1 MPQVLPTSLLESRAA
16 RLDLARQRFFD
27 EGLAPTG
34 VVSEAVF
41 ESWARCLRLRHS
53 PSDQAVFQPVTA
65 SRAHL
70 ALQKNRQLYEAWL
83 HELPRLEAVLG
94 ISACAAMLTDS
105 TGVLI
110 GATCAGRSHEELMP
124 VATRVGV
131 DLSEGAVGTTAPGIV
146 IRTGKPVRVLGGEHF
161 FEGVTA
167 MYCSAAPIRDV
178 GGAIAGVLDIS
189 SESIPFGFDA
199 ASVVGLYAGA
209 IENRLLIRQSTDH
222 LVIRFQVSPELLDS
236 ALVALVGIDAK
247 GCVAWQNGAARG
259 LLGMHAPNM
268 LPARSSTEQTFGTE
282 LRGLTALPEHGA
294 GLLMLP
300 NGLMV
305 WARAEMH
312 APDGRRGLVQA
323 PCEASSGP
331 AQPMAP
337 AAIESHPAHA
347 AAEPRATQL
356 AGAMPV
362 EDQLVDAVED
372 AATSLGT
379 AAGTLRETDREVI
392 EHTLE
397 RCGGNVSEAARLL
410 GVSRGLIYRRMR
422 PAAEACVLKRNN
434 SPGPR

>member
-1 MPQVLPTSLLESRAA
+1 MPKMLPTSLLESRAA
-16 RLDLARQRFFD
+16 RLDLARQLFFD

-34 VVSEAVF
+34 MVSDAVF

-53 PSDQAVFQPVTA
+53 PSDQAIFQPVTA
-65 SRAHL
+65 SRTHL

-94 ISACAAMLTDS
+94 ISSCAAMLTDA

-131 DLSEGAVGTTAPGIV
+131 DLSEDAVGTTAPGIV

-167 MYCSAAPIRDV
+167 MYCSAAPIRDI

-209 IENRLLIRQSTDH
+209 IENHLLIRQSTDH

-236 ALVALVGIDAK
+236 AMVALVGIDTK
-247 GCVAWQNGAARG
+247 GSVVWQNGAARG

-268 LPARSSTEQTFGTE
+268 LAASGSTEEMLGTE
-282 LRGLTALPEHGA
+282 LRGLTALPEQGA
-294 GLLMLP
+294 GLLTLP

-305 WARAEMH
+305 WARAEMR
-312 APDGRRGLVQA
+312 AADGRRRLLSVQVPAAADSNSA
-323 PCEASSGP
+323 PVVAEPVPIVLAEAARLAPESRRAEAVDDALAGP
-331 AQPMAP
+331 AA
-337 AAIESHPAHA
+337 
-347 AAEPRATQL
+347 
-356 AGAMPV
+356 
-362 EDQLVDAVED
+362 
-372 AATSLGT
+372 

-392 EHTLE
+392 ERTLE
-397 RCGGNVSEAARLL
+397 RCEGNVSEAARLL
-410 GVSRGLIYRRMR
+410 GVSRGLIYRRLR
-422 PAAEACVLKRNN
+422 SAADACVLKRNN
-434 SPGPR
+434 SPHQR